1 VKSDDL
7 AAEIKADSHSLHA
20 SVAVR
25 LEVLQTEEFL
35 EDPLAEFWRDT
46 GPGVRHG
53 DLQEMGLKAGD
64 RRGHGNLHT
73 AAVWGVL
80 ERVGEHVGKN
90 DAEPRGVSLDDCLVA
105 SSNKIKANILLRE
118 PRQKLAGEVP
128 RQAQEIDP
136 VEVEPEL
143 ARLDSREVE

>member
-1 VKSDDL
+1 MKSDDL
-7 AAEIKADSHSLHA
+7 AAEIKADAHSLHA
-20 SVAVR
+20 SVALR
-25 LEVLQTEEFL
+25 LKVLQTEEFL
-35 EDPLAEFWRDT
+35 EDPFAQLGRDT

-53 DLQEMGLKAGD
+53 DLQEMGLKSAD

-80 ERVGEHVGKN
+80 ERVSEHVGKH

-105 SSNKIKANILLRE
+105 SSNKIKADIMLRE
-118 PRQKLAGEVP
+118 PRQKLVGEVP
-128 RQAQEIDP
+128 RQVQEIDP